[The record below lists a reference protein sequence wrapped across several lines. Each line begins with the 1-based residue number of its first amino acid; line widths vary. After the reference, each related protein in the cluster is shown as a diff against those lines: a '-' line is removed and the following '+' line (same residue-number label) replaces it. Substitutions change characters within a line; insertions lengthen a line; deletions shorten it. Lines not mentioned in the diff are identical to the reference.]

1 MYASTLRY
9 KLVFVRNVKSLF
21 YGIFFFFQVSRL
33 LAGED
38 VFSALDSVLERISN
52 LQQLVTSWSE
62 NLSEDDC
69 QRGSSS
75 STSSSSSS
83 SSSTQD
89 SPAQPWAG
97 ESSAASPCP
106 FSPSHIHLEVQHP
119 EEEDD
124 AGSREKVPVNG
135 EEPKTRSPQTRSR

>member
-89 SPAQPWAG
+89 SPAHG
-97 ESSAASPCP
+97 SSAASPCP